1 MKKAVFK
8 SLKQG
13 DLVEVPRT
21 QFSQQRRGWNGWLF
35 SEAVVIEKGIGTKS
49 RKPVVKVLMRM
60 PGKRGEYG
68 VNDYGEIERTFFA
81 DHVFQTNHVE
91 TARRFMKAE
100 GVETKEAFYQ
110 FIREE
115 DVTGCDWIKFLV
127 DKGFL
132 FSEKEPGAVEG

>member
-1 MKKAVFK
+1 
-8 SLKQG
+8 
-13 DLVEVPRT
+13 
-21 QFSQQRRGWNGWLF
+21 
-35 SEAVVIEKGIGTKS
+35 
-49 RKPVVKVLMRM
+49 
-60 PGKRGEYG
+60 
-68 VNDYGEIERTFFA
+68 
-81 DHVFQTNHVE
+81 
-91 TARRFMKAE
+91 MKAE